1 MNFLKNKKNFTKDN
15 FFILLPNLL
24 EIVHVKLNLNII
36 YDDIL
41 FIDAQKKEL
50 LRNTENFSKGLES
63 HNCFLWGA
71 RGMGKS
77 SLIKCV
83 INKVNN
89 GENEK
94 LKFIEILDSTLKYLP
109 EIIYFL
115 KNFDYK
121 FILFIDDISF
131 DKSNRD
137 FKIFLLD
144 FPLKFE

>member
-1 MNFLKNKKNFTKDN
+1 MNFLKNKNFTKDN

-63 HNCFLWGA
+63 HNCFLCA

-94 LKFIEILDSTLKYLP
+94 LNYRNSDSTLKYLP

-115 KNFDYK
+115 K
-121 FILFIDDISF
+121 ILIT
-131 DKSNRD
+131 NLY
-137 FKIFLLD
+137 FLLMILVSINLTEI
-144 FPLKFE
+144 LKFLKAYLMEVY

>member
-94 LKFIEILDSTLKYLP
+94 LKCYLSF
-109 EIIYFL
+109 FL
-115 KNFDYK
+115 FYNKPQVH
-121 FILFIDDISF
+121 
-131 DKSNRD
+131 R
-137 FKIFLLD
+137 
-144 FPLKFE
+144 